1 MRSQVLRHS
10 RDIQQRLRPLRRAVW
25 HGPRMCS
32 QLVRPHHRGHSLH
45 ATQPHKRHLRL
56 LDTSPSRPVHPKTR
70 RCSARGNR
78 AELHPRP
85 GRPLVAPR
93 PEERTAAEATEDCR
107 WRRSPGTACP
117 HSDGKTWCHITPRP
131 RRTTTA
137 QGSTRLELLRL
148 RPAPRPR
155 RTTDSTLL
163 APAPP
168 TTRPSARP
176 VVCILMG
183 PHPAGASGGR
193 RHRVGQPSRRTPWPQ
208 TPRRPQRCPDQASG
222 PAKLHLTGSQLPGL
236 RRHPTCIHPRL
247 QQRSTHTE
255 AGA

>member
-1 MRSQVLRHS
+1 MCAHPSMRSQVLRHS

-32 QLVRPHHRGHSLH
+32 QLVRPHYRGHSLH
-45 ATQPHKRHLRL
+45 ATQPHKRHLRFL
-56 LDTSPSRPVHPKTR
+56 ATSPSRPVHPKTR

-107 WRRSPGTACP
+107 WRRSPGIACP

-131 RRTTTA
+131 RRTITA
-137 QGSTRLELLRL
+137 QDRTHLDLLRL

-168 TTRPSARP
+168 HNMPLRPP
-176 VVCILMG
+176 GGVHPDG
-183 PHPAGASGGR
+183 PPPGR
-193 RHRVGQPSRRTPWPQ
+193 RFRRKAPPCRAALSQ
-208 TPRRPQRCPDQASG
+208 DSMASDA
-222 PAKLHLTGSQLPGL
+222 PAPPTLPGPGK
-236 RRHPTCIHPRL
+236 RPPPS
-247 QQRSTHTE
+247 ST
-255 AGA
+255 